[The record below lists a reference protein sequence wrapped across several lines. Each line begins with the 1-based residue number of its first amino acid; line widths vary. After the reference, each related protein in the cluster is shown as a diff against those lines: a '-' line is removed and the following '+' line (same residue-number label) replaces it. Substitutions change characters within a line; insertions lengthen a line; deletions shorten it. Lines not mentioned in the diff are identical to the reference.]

1 MGLYDFMRILFRLYH
16 IKYKVLIL
24 GLRISLFQSFS
35 LFPSPHQAK
44 PPGQP
49 LYNLHSLTKPRQ
61 LPPQPTAALSPA
73 TQTPTSPA
81 TTQPTAAIVPATQP
95 PTTPAKP
102 QPTATLSP
110 VKQHPTSPA
119 AKQPTVVSSPA
130 TQTPTSPA
138 TTQPTAAS
146 TKLTTTST
154 RTPAPPTR
162 MSLLPV
168 SPTPTL
174 LK

>member
-61 LPPQPTAALSPA
+61 LPPQPTAALSPV
-73 TQTPTSPA
+73 T
-81 TTQPTAAIVPATQP
+81 
-95 PTTPAKP
+95 
-102 QPTATLSP
+102 
-110 VKQHPTSPA
+110 QHPTSPA
-119 AKQPTVVSSPA
+119 AKQPTIAP
-130 TQTPTSPA
+130 SPA
-138 TTQPTAAS
+138 TTQPTAAIFPA
-146 TKLTTTST
+146 TQPPTP
-154 RTPAPPTR
+154 PAPTQPNAT
-162 MSLLPV
+162 L
-168 SPTPTL
+168 SP
-174 LK
+174 